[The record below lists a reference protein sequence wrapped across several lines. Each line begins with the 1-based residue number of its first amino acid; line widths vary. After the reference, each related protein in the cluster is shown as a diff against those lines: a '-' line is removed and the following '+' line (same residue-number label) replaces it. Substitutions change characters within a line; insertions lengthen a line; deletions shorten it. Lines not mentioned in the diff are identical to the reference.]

1 MKNKELIL
9 KKDARKSTP
18 KKLHIFIVI
27 FLLAIGIM
35 MLYKM
40 NNKEEKYLVN
50 IGKIEYTTS
59 NIGYVVKEETV
70 IDVDASKVLIPTIS
84 EGSRVS
90 KNNIIATYR
99 GQEYN
104 DYKKRLEELDAE
116 ILLAMKDINIEYSME
131 IANLESQVINTVMNN
146 MGITSM
152 VEMQE
157 CKTTVDNILNKRASI
172 IAGVSPEDA
181 YVKELITKRK
191 SLEAELTAS
200 STNLKAPIGGII
212 SYTVDGLEDKLTE
225 ETIYSLNY
233 EDVKE
238 CVASREEV
246 TSSKIRITSNYEGY
260 ILIRANNIDS
270 EYIKQNEEYELR
282 IIGAELVSLTATIMK
297 ITETEQGYEVLFRIR
312 NGVENLVD
320 IRECEI
326 EVVWQS
332 YEGLV
337 VPLKSISK
345 GKDDRDYVKIITRGD
360 YIDIPVK
367 VKQKN
372 KTYAIVENYEKEDVN
387 DYVLERYDQVTFS
400 KK

>member
-1 MKNKELIL
+1 MKNDI
-9 KKDARKSTP
+9 KKHVQKSAP
-18 KKLHIFIVI
+18 KKLHMFIVI
-27 FLLAIGIM
+27 FLLSIGIM
-35 MLYKM
+35 LLYKI

-59 NIGYVVKEETV
+59 NIGYVIKDETV
-70 IDVDASKVLIPTIS
+70 IDVDTNKVLIPTVS

-90 KNNIIATYR
+90 RNNIIATYR

-104 DYKKRLEELDAE
+104 DYKKRLEDLDAE
-116 ILLAMKDINIEYSME
+116 ILLAMKDINIQYSME
-131 IANLESQVINTVMNN
+131 IANLENQVINTVMNN
-146 MGITSM
+146 MGITAM

-172 IAGVSPEDA
+172 IAELSPEDA

-191 SLEAELTAS
+191 NLEAELTAS

-233 EDVKE
+233 EDIKGFVT
-238 CVASREEV
+238 SREEV

-260 ILIRANNIDS
+260 ILIRASNIDS
-270 EYIKQNEEYELR
+270 EYIKQDEEYELR
-282 IIGAELVSLTATIMK
+282 IIGAELVSLRATITK
-297 ITETEQGYEVLFRIR
+297 ITETEQGYEVLFRIT

-320 IRECEI
+320 LRECEI

-337 VPLKSISK
+337 VPLKSITK
-345 GKDDRDYVKIITRGD
+345 DKDGKDYVKIITRGD

-372 KTYAIVENYEKEDVN
+372 KTYAIVENYEKENGN
-387 DYVLERYDQVTFS
+387 DYILERYDQVTFS
-400 KK
+400 KE